1 MALTPK
7 LHVLSVHVEEWID
20 RHGRSMGMEGEAG
33 GESMHHIWKRVIESQ
48 GEVKDKNSPAYTKVT
63 LNSLLK
69 LNADNV

>member
-1 MALTPK
+1 
-7 LHVLSVHVEEWID
+7 
-20 RHGRSMGMEGEAG
+20 MGMEGEAG